1 MKKLYH
7 LIFFALFL
15 LAGCGN
21 DSSNSKGN
29 ASQQSN
35 NLTDQWFSVVITVP
49 AANSY
54 GGARTIYLNN
64 KPYLIGSQT
73 SPEIANYLYGLPPGG
88 SFQKQIKG
96 LISKEEGNFP
106 NPTVEFDVIHVQG
119 IQ

>member
-1 MKKLYH
+1 MKKFYNIL
-7 LIFFALFL
+7 FFALFL
-15 LAGCGN
+15 IVGCGN
-21 DSSNSKGN
+21 DSINSKES

-35 NLTDQWFSVVITVP
+35 NLTEQWYSVMITVP

-64 KPYLIGSQT
+64 RPYLIGSQT
-73 SPEIANYLYGLPPGG
+73 SPEIANYLYELPSGG

-96 LISKEEGNFP
+96 LISKEKGKFP

-119 IQ
+119 IR